1 MIFYGQ
7 TPTKFTFKLNLYQN
21 MVFVPQFSSNLPKF
35 MEILKFC
42 ALWDHVINFTHYAAI
57 CPGVFAKLN
66 SNRNNRN
73 NTLLSNHSL
82 LSVTGVFAKLVNN
95 RNNTLVNAYQKKRIL
110 PQFVPLYRLYFTV
123 KLL

>member
-1 MIFYGQ
+1 
-7 TPTKFTFKLNLYQN
+7 

-82 LSVTGVFAKLVNN
+82 LSVTGVFAKVVNN
-95 RNNTLVNAYQKKRIL
+95 RNNTLRKIGTTNGEYYHNLHHYLDDIL
-110 PQFVPLYRLYFTV
+110 RSKSYKIHF
-123 KLL
+123 